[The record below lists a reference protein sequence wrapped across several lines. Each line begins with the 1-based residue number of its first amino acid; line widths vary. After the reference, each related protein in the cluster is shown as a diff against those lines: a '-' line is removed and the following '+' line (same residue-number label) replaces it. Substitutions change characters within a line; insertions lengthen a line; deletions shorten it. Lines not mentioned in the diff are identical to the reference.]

1 MSFER
6 KADAKR
12 HVAKVT
18 TDLVTGT
25 YVDPRAGKITLR
37 KYAGDWLAAQS
48 FDPST
53 RQATELRLRLHVHPY
68 LGDKEL
74 RAAAERGAGVGPR
87 ATGAARREQRPGG
100 VGEPERGAVG
110 RGGRRADRPQ
120 PVPAR
125 LGRPTTPGP
134 ASRAALADRAS
145 RRGGR

>member
-1 MSFER
+1 MWFER
-6 KADAKR
+6 KADAER

-37 KYAGDWLAAQS
+37 KYAGDWLAAQT

-74 RAAAERGAGVGPR
+74 RAAPEPRGGVDPR
-87 ATGAARREQRPGG
+87 GTGAARREQRPGG
-100 VGEPERGAVG
+100 SREPARGAVA
-110 RGGRRADRPQ
+110 RR
-120 PVPAR
+120 
-125 LGRPTTPGP
+125 
-134 ASRAALADRAS
+134 
-145 RRGGR
+145 